1 MTARVLVVD
10 DVLPNVKLLEAKL
23 LGEYFDVMTA
33 TSGPEAIEVIHR
45 EMPDIVLLDVMMPG
59 MNGFEVCKRLKN
71 DINTAHI
78 PVVMVTALDKQSD
91 RIAGLDAGADDFLTK
106 PVEDVALFARVRS
119 LVRLKVTMDEIRN
132 RESTEISM
140 GVTKGVTEF
149 NFDPE
154 NTQILLLD
162 EDEKSAE
169 KLAKDLKLIGKLSH
183 IKGGKDVISKIREK
197 AYDLVI
203 INLLM
208 SETDGLRVCSQMRSY
223 EETRQLPI
231 LVIVDINNTPL
242 LVRALEMGVND
253 YLVAPADELE
263 LIARVKTQIKRKR
276 YAEQLRESLHMSLQL
291 ATTDAVTGLY
301 NRHYMT
307 SHLDTLVKAARNT
320 GKEISLAIMDLDH
333 FKLVNDNYGHASG
346 DEVLQEFSQRI
357 ARNIRGVDLAA
368 RYGGE
373 EFVIIMPDTR
383 QSDAIHI
390 AERLRA
396 TTADLP
402 FLISGNKTPIQVTTS
417 IGLVTMVGEEA
428 NAKDLLERADASL
441 YQAKESGRNC
451 VIVSE
456 S

>member
-33 TSGPEAIEVIHR
+33 TSGPEAIELIHR
-45 EMPDIVLLDVMMPG
+45 EMPDIILLDVMMPG
-59 MNGFEVCKRLKN
+59 MNGFEVCKRIKG
-71 DINTAHI
+71 DSNTAHI
-78 PVVMVTALDKQSD
+78 PIVMVTALDKQSD

-106 PVEDVALFARVRS
+106 PVEDIALFARVRS

-132 RESTEISM
+132 REDTELAL
-140 GVTKGVTEF
+140 GGTGEVAEF
-149 NFDPE
+149 NFDPDK
-154 NTQILLLD
+154 TQILLLD
-162 EDEKSAE
+162 ENPASAE
-169 KLAKDLKLIGKLSH
+169 KLAKNLRPIGRLH
-183 IKGGKDVISKIREK
+183 NIQGGKDVISKVRERD
-197 AYDLVI
+197 YDLVI

-231 LVIVDINNTPL
+231 LVIVDADNTQL

-276 YAEQLRESLHMSLQL
+276 FAEQLRASLHLSLQL

-301 NRHYMT
+301 NRHYMS
-307 SHLDTLVKAARNT
+307 SHLETLVKSANKS
-320 GKEISLAIMDLDH
+320 GKEISLAMMDLDH
-333 FKLVNDNYGHASG
+333 FKIVNDSYGHVSG

-357 ARNIRGVDLAA
+357 SRNIRGVDLAA

-383 QSDAIHI
+383 PADAIHI
-390 AERLRA
+390 VERLRA
-396 TTADLP
+396 TTADMP
-402 FLISGNKTPIQVTTS
+402 FIISGNDKPIQVTAS
-417 IGLVTMVGEEA
+417 VGLVTMVGEEA
-428 NAKDLLERADASL
+428 NSKLLLEKADTAL
-441 YQAKESGRNC
+441 YQAKDSGRNC
-451 VIVSE
+451 VIVGE
-456 S
+456 

>member
-33 TSGPEAIEVIHR
+33 TSGPEALELIHR

-59 MNGFEVCKRLKN
+59 MNGFEVCKRIKG
-71 DINTAHI
+71 DSKTAHI

-132 RESTEISM
+132 RESTEMSL
-140 GVTKGVTEF
+140 GATKGMAEF
-149 NFDPE
+149 NFDPG

-162 EDEKSAE
+162 EDPVSAK
-169 KLAKDLKLIGKLSH
+169 KLASDLKLIGKLH
-183 IKGGKDVISKIREK
+183 HLGGGKDVISKIRERD
-197 AYDLVI
+197 YDLVI

-231 LVIVDINNTPL
+231 LVVVDNNNTQL
-242 LVRALEMGVND
+242 LVKALEMGVND
-253 YLVAPADELE
+253 YLIAPADELE

-276 YAEQLRESLHMSLQL
+276 YAEQLRENLHLSLQL

-301 NRHYMT
+301 NRHYMS
-307 SHLDTLVKAARNT
+307 SHLDTLVKAAKST
-320 GKEISLAIMDLDH
+320 GKEISLVMMDLDN

-383 QSDAIHI
+383 SADAVHI
-390 AERLRA
+390 SERLRA

-402 FLISGNKTPIQVTTS
+402 FLISGNKSPIQVTTS
-417 IGLVTMVGEEA
+417 IGLVTMVGDEV
-428 NAKDLLERADASL
+428 NAKELLRRADTAL

-451 VIVSE
+451 VIISD
-456 S
+456 

>member
-33 TSGPEAIEVIHR
+33 TSGPEAIELIHR
-45 EMPDIVLLDVMMPG
+45 ELPDIVLLDVMMPG

-71 DINTAHI
+71 DPTTAHI

-132 RESTEISM
+132 RESTEISL
-140 GVTKGVTEF
+140 GVTKAVQDYS
-149 NFDPE
+149 FDPE
-154 NTQILLLD
+154 NTSILLLD
-162 EDEKSAE
+162 EDSSSAE
-169 KLAKDLKLIGKLSH
+169 QLAKDLKLIGKLHH
-183 IKGGKDVISKIREK
+183 ISGGKDVISKIRDK
-197 AYDLVI
+197 NYDLVI

-231 LVIVDINNTPL
+231 LVIVDSNNTQL

-276 YAEQLRESLHMSLQL
+276 YAEQLRESLHLSLQL

-301 NRHYMT
+301 NRHYMS
-307 SHLDTLVKAARNT
+307 SHLDTLVKSARST
-320 GKEISLAIMDLDH
+320 GKEISLAMMDLDN

-346 DEVLQEFSQRI
+346 DEVLQEFAQRI
-357 ARNIRGVDLAA
+357 SRNIRGVDLAA

-383 QSDAIHI
+383 QSDAVHI

-402 FLISGNKTPIQVTTS
+402 FLISGSKAPIQVTTS
-417 IGLVTMVGEEA
+417 IGLVTMIGEKA
-428 NAKDLLERADASL
+428 NAKQLLENADTAL
-441 YQAKESGRNC
+441 YQAKDSGRNC
-451 VIVSE
+451 VIIAE
-456 S
+456 

>member
-33 TSGPEAIEVIHR
+33 TSGPEAIEIIQR
-45 EMPDIVLLDVMMPG
+45 EMPDIILLDVMMPG
-59 MNGFEVCKRLKN
+59 MNGFEVCKRIKG
-71 DINTAHI
+71 DEATAHI

-106 PVEDVALFARVRS
+106 PVADLALFARVRS
-119 LVRLKVTMDEIRN
+119 LVRLKVTMDELRN
-132 RESTEISM
+132 RENTEQAL
-140 GVTKGVTEF
+140 GGTGEF
-149 NFDPE
+149 LEFSYDPE
-154 NTQILLLD
+154 KTQILLLD
-162 EDEKSAE
+162 ESDASA
-169 KLAKDLKLIGKLSH
+169 KKMASDLKVIGQINH
-183 IKGGKDVISKIREK
+183 IKGGKDVISKIRERD
-197 AYDLVI
+197 YDLVI

-231 LVIVDINNTPL
+231 LVIVDADNTDL

-253 YLVAPADELE
+253 YLVSPADELE

-276 YAEQLRESLHMSLQL
+276 YTEQLRENIHLSLKLSI
-291 ATTDAVTGLY
+291 TDAVTGLY
-301 NRHYMT
+301 NRHYMS
-307 SHLDTLVKAARNT
+307 SHLETLVKSANAS
-320 GKEISLAIMDLDH
+320 GKEISLAMLDLDN
-333 FKLVNDNYGHASG
+333 FKQVNDNYGHVSG

-357 ARNIRGVDLAA
+357 SRNVRGVDLAA

-383 QSDAIHI
+383 PSDAIHI

-402 FLISGNKTPIQVTTS
+402 FVISGSDKPIQVTAS
-417 IGLVTMVGEEA
+417 VGLVTMFGKDA
-428 NAKDLLERADASL
+428 NGKTLLKKADDAL
-441 YQAKESGRNC
+441 YQAKERGRNC
-451 VIVSE
+451 VIVNE
-456 S
+456 

>member
-33 TSGPEAIEVIHR
+33 TSGPEALELIHR

-59 MNGFEVCKRLKN
+59 MNGFEVCKRIKG
-71 DINTAHI
+71 DSKTAHI

-132 RESTEISM
+132 RESTEMSL
-140 GVTKGVTEF
+140 GATKGMAEF
-149 NFDPE
+149 NFDPG

-162 EDEKSAE
+162 EDPVSAK
-169 KLAKDLKLIGKLSH
+169 KLAGDLKLIGKLHHLS
-183 IKGGKDVISKIREK
+183 GGKDVISKIRERD
-197 AYDLVI
+197 YDLVI

-231 LVIVDINNTPL
+231 LVIVDNNNTQL
-242 LVRALEMGVND
+242 LVKSLEMGVND
-253 YLVAPADELE
+253 YLIAPADELE

-276 YAEQLRESLHMSLQL
+276 YAEQLRENLHLSLQL

-301 NRHYMT
+301 NRHYMS
-307 SHLDTLVKAARNT
+307 SHLDTLVKAAKTT
-320 GKEISLAIMDLDH
+320 GKEISLVMMDLDN

-383 QSDAIHI
+383 SADAVHI
-390 AERLRA
+390 SERLRA

-402 FLISGNKTPIQVTTS
+402 FLISGNKSPIQVTTS
-417 IGLVTMVGEEA
+417 IGLVTMVGDEV
-428 NAKDLLERADASL
+428 NAKELLRRADTAL

-451 VIVSE
+451 VIISD
-456 S
+456 

>member
-1 MTARVLVVD
+1 LTARVLVVD

-23 LGEYFDVMTA
+23 LGEYFDVLTA
-33 TSGPEAIEVIHR
+33 TSGPEALELIHR

-59 MNGFEVCKRLKN
+59 MNGFEVCKRIKS
-71 DINTAHI
+71 DVTTAHI
-78 PVVMVTALDKQSD
+78 PVVMVTALDKQTD
-91 RIAGLDAGADDFLTK
+91 RIEGLDAGADDFLTK
-106 PVEDVALFARVRS
+106 PVEDLALFARVRS

-132 RESTEISM
+132 RESTDVALGGS
-140 GVTKGVTEF
+140 KGIAEF

-154 NTQILLLD
+154 NTNILLLD
-162 EDEKSAE
+162 EDPKSAE
-169 KLAKDLKLIGKLSH
+169 KLSENLKIIGKLHH
-183 IKGGKDVISKIREK
+183 ISGGKGVISKIRERN
-197 AYDLVI
+197 YDLVI

-208 SETDGLRVCSQMRSY
+208 SETDGLRICSQMRSY
-223 EETRQLPI
+223 DETRQMPI
-231 LVIVDINNTPL
+231 LVIVDINNTQL

-263 LIARVKTQIKRKR
+263 LIARVKTQVKRKR
-276 YAEQLRESLHMSLQL
+276 YAEQLRESLHLSLQL

-307 SHLDTLVKAARNT
+307 SHLETLVRAAKST
-320 GKEISLAIMDLDH
+320 GKKISLAMMDLDH

-357 ARNIRGVDLAA
+357 SRNIRGVDLAA

-383 QSDAIHI
+383 SIDAVHI
-390 AERLRA
+390 CERLRA
-396 TTADLP
+396 TTADLS
-402 FLISGNKTPIQVTTS
+402 FIISGNKTPIQVTAS
-417 IGLVTMVGEEA
+417 IGLVTMAGEDA
-428 NAKDLLERADASL
+428 TPKLLLERADEAL

-451 VIVSE
+451 VIISN
-456 S
+456 